1 MANLTNFII
10 AFLIT
15 AILLYELQPLA
26 VRIGLVDCPNE
37 RKFHKGQIPLIGGI
51 SMFFGFILALFSL
64 KEVVGLEPLIAS
76 AAILMI
82 VGILDDIHNLSVYI
96 RFVAQIVAALFMIF
110 GGNVILQNF
119 GAIGLQG
126 SEIELGYF
134 TALIFT
140 VLAVIMAINAL
151 NMCDGINGLAG
162 GLTLITLSAL
172 AFIAWNANL
181 FGSMNVLLLLIATI
195 IAFLRFNLRA
205 LVFMGDAGS
214 MFLGV
219 VVVWFLISFSQGE
232 VRAMTPATALWIFA
246 LPLLD
251 TGSMTIRRLLQ
262 GHSPFKPD
270 RGHLHHLLL
279 DAGFNGIQTL
289 FLILILAIALAVV
302 GVVGLYFEVAEVIM
316 FWGFMTLFLIYFC
329 LVAWLSAKK
338 SKLV

>member
-26 VRIGLVDCPNE
+26 VRIRLVDCPNE
-37 RKFHKGQIPLIGGI
+37 RKFHKGEIPLIGGI

-64 KEVVGLEPLIAS
+64 KQVIGLEPLIAS

-82 VGILDDIHNLSVYI
+82 VGILDDIHNLSVSI
-96 RFVAQIVAALFMIF
+96 RFLAQVVAALFMVF
-110 GGNVILQNF
+110 GGDIILQNL

-126 SEIELGYF
+126 SHIELGYL

-140 VLAVIMAINAL
+140 VLAVIMAINSL

-181 FGSMNVLLLLIATI
+181 LHSMNVLFILIATI
-195 IAFLRFNLRA
+195 VAFLRFNLRA

-232 VRAMTPATALWIFA
+232 QRAMTAATALWIFA

-251 TGSMTIRRLLQ
+251 TGSMTIRRLLN

-279 DAGFNGIQTL
+279 DAGFSGIQTL
-289 FLILILAIALAVV
+289 FIILSLAVSLAVV
-302 GVVGLYFEVAEVIM
+302 GIVGLYFEVAEVIM
-316 FWGFMTLFLIYFC
+316 FWGFISLFFVYFG
-329 LVAWLSAKK
+329 LVSWVSVKP
-338 SKLV
+338 KLV